1 MSFLRAYVVLL
12 ICLTLTVLQG
22 CDNSNNSSN
31 VIVKIYGYAEY
42 DCTEKK
48 YRLTKE
54 TPMIPFLKV
63 NKWYSQK
70 QFHEA
75 HYEDAIKPFKD
86 MPMSEESLK
95 KLAPTLEL
103 SNQFLYELITGVDCE
118 NPEISY
124 SSLHI

>member
-12 ICLTLTVLQG
+12 ICLILTVLQG

-42 DCTEKK
+42 DCTENK
-48 YRLTKE
+48 YRLIKE
-54 TPMIPFLKV
+54 TPTIPFLKV

-75 HYEDAIKPFKD
+75 HYEDTIKAFKD
-86 MPMSEESLK
+86 MPMSEDSLK
-95 KLAPTLEL
+95 KIAPTLEL
-103 SNQFLYELITGVDCE
+103 SNQFLYEFTRGVDCE
-118 NPEISY
+118 NPKDI
-124 SSLHI
+124 LF

>member
-1 MSFLRAYVVLL
+1 MSIF
-12 ICLTLTVLQG
+12 IIS
-22 CDNSNNSSN
+22 CDSSDNSSN
-31 VIVKIYGYAEY
+31 VIIKIYGYAEY

-54 TPMIPFLKV
+54 IPMIPFLKV

-86 MPMSEESLK
+86 MPMSEDSLK
-95 KLAPTLEL
+95 KIAPTLEL
-103 SNQFLYELITGVDCE
+103 SNQFLYEFTREVDCE
-118 NPEISY
+118 NPKDI
-124 SSLHI
+124 LF

>member
-1 MSFLRAYVVLL
+1 MCFRKIFLIFFMSIF
-12 ICLTLTVLQG
+12 IIS

-48 YRLTKE
+48 YRLIKE
-54 TPMIPFLKV
+54 TPMIPFLII
-63 NKWYSQK
+63 NKWYTQK

-75 HYEDAIKPFKD
+75 HYQDTIKPFKD

-95 KLAPTLEL
+95 KIAPTLEL
-103 SNQFLYELITGVDCE
+103 SNQFLNEFTRGVDCE
-118 NPEISY
+118 NPKDI
-124 SSLHI
+124 LF

>member
-1 MSFLRAYVVLL
+1 MKYDLSKKIFV
-12 ICLTLTVLQG
+12 IFFTSIFIISCN
-22 CDNSNNSSN
+22 NSDISSN

-75 HYEDAIKPFKD
+75 HYEDTIKLFKD
-86 MPMSEESLK
+86 VPMSEESLK
-95 KLAPTLEL
+95 KIAPTLEL
-103 SNQFLYELITGVDCE
+103 SNQFLNEFIKGVDCE
-118 NPEISY
+118 NPKDI
-124 SSLHI
+124 LF

>member
-1 MSFLRAYVVLL
+1 MS
-12 ICLTLTVLQG
+12 IIIS

-54 TPMIPFLKV
+54 IPMISFLKV
-63 NKWYSQK
+63 NKWYTQK

-75 HYEDAIKPFKD
+75 HYEDTIKPFKD
-86 MPMSEESLK
+86 MPMSEDSLK
-95 KLAPTLEL
+95 KIAPTLEL
-103 SNQFLYELITGVDCE
+103 SNQFLYELTTGVDCE
-118 NPEISY
+118 NPKDI
-124 SSLHI
+124 LF

>member
-1 MSFLRAYVVLL
+1 MYFRKLFLIFFVS
-12 ICLTLTVLQG
+12 IFIIS
-22 CDNSNNSSN
+22 CDNADNSSN

-54 TPMIPFLKV
+54 NKMIPFLKV

-75 HYEDAIKPFKD
+75 YYEDTIKPFKD
-86 MPMSEESLK
+86 MPMSKDSLK
-95 KLAPTLEL
+95 KISPTLEL
-103 SNQFLYELITGVDCE
+103 CNQFLYELTSEVDCE
-118 NPEISY
+118 NPDDI
-124 SSLHI
+124 LF

>member
-12 ICLTLTVLQG
+12 ICLILTVLQG

-75 HYEDAIKPFKD
+75 HYEDTIKPFKD
-86 MPMSEESLK
+86 MPMSEDSLK
-95 KLAPTLEL
+95 KIAPTLEL
-103 SNQFLYELITGVDCE
+103 SNQFLYEFTRGVDCE
-118 NPEISY
+118 NPKDI
-124 SSLHI
+124 LF

>member
-1 MSFLRAYVVLL
+1 MMCLRKIFLIFFMSIF
-12 ICLTLTVLQG
+12 IIS

-31 VIVKIYGYAEY
+31 VIVKIYEYAEY

-54 TPMIPFLKV
+54 TPMIPFLKI
-63 NKWYSQK
+63 NEWYTQK

-75 HYEDAIKPFKD
+75 HYQDTIKPFKD

-95 KLAPTLEL
+95 KIAPTLEL
-103 SNQFLYELITGVDCE
+103 SNQFLNEFTRGVDCE
-118 NPEISY
+118 NPKDI
-124 SSLHI
+124 LF

>member
-12 ICLTLTVLQG
+12 ICLILTVLQG

-42 DCTEKK
+42 DCTENK

-75 HYEDAIKPFKD
+75 HYEDTIKPFKD

-95 KLAPTLEL
+95 KIAPTLEL
-103 SNQFLYELITGVDCE
+103 SNQFLNEFTKGVDCE
-118 NPEISY
+118 NPKDI
-124 SSLHI
+124 LF

>member
-1 MSFLRAYVVLL
+1 M
-12 ICLTLTVLQG
+12 ICLRKIFLIFFMSIFIIS
-22 CDNSNNSSN
+22 CDNPDNSSN

-42 DCTEKK
+42 DCTENK

-75 HYEDAIKPFKD
+75 HYEDTIKPFKD
-86 MPMSEESLK
+86 MPMSEDSLK
-95 KLAPTLEL
+95 KIAPTLEL
-103 SNQFLYELITGVDCE
+103 SNQFLYEFTRGVDCE
-118 NPEISY
+118 NPKDI
-124 SSLHI
+124 LF

>member
-1 MSFLRAYVVLL
+1 MNRQIKKIRKFFLIFLVSLSIVS
-12 ICLTLTVLQG
+12 
-22 CDNSNNSSN
+22 CDNSDNSSN
-31 VIVKIYGYAEY
+31 VIIKIYGYAEY
-42 DCTEKK
+42 DCTENK

-75 HYEDAIKPFKD
+75 HYQDTINLFKD

-95 KLAPTLEL
+95 KIAPTLEL
-103 SNQFLYELITGVDCE
+103 SNQFLYEFTKGVDCE
-118 NPEISY
+118 NPKDILY
-124 SSLHI
+124 